1 MKRNRIILNAGDV
14 KNSSKISFAAN
25 SEKIKKNEIDSTFI
39 KKQFKNYDEN
49 LIPLLWQYAKFS
61 GFKTMQTTYFI
72 QPDFVSLKVA
82 EP

>member
-1 MKRNRIILNAGDV
+1 MNASDCRNGR
-14 KNSSKISFAAN
+14 KISLAAN
-25 SEKIKKNEIDSTFI
+25 SEKNKRNETDSTFI

-49 LIPLLWQYAKFS
+49 LIPRLWQYAKFS

-72 QPDFVSLKVA
+72 QPDFGNLKVA